1 VRLERNAQAL
11 LLSFQHHCVIL
22 VHHTDTCRNAHI
34 LLQREGQR
42 ERDTLRADNRKRG
55 KGDLERMEKV
65 KRNGSGV
72 LDSQEKIM

>member
-42 ERDTLRADNRKRG
+42 ERDTLGADNRKRG